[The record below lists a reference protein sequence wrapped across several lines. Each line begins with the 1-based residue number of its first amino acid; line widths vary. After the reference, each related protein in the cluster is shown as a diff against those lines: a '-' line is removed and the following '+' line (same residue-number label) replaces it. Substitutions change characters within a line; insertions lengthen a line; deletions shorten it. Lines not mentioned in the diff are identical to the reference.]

1 MKKNPRSSRREPG
14 YRSDPNNTAGQ
25 HYPGYPTPGSYQQ
38 PYDWRYATAAP
49 TAQHQRPPYDYDA
62 YGTMGHPTAPIPRMP
77 MHGAAPVAPKRS
89 RRGLALA
96 GVAAVAVVSGGV
108 GAVALTSQHDAPA
121 ALRASI
127 PAASQPIA
135 ANLPNGSVEQVAA
148 KVLPSVVKLQIDMG
162 RGSEEGSGIILSSDG
177 LILTNNHVVAAANN
191 AAGSQDS
198 ASGPQGPSLPGGMDD
213 QDSPDG
219 QGGPSTQGGPTQGGS
234 SAQGVKATATF
245 ADGRTAPFTV
255 VGADPSDDIAVVRVQ
270 GVSGLTPIT
279 LGSSKDLKVGQNVV
293 AIGSPLG
300 LQGTVTTGIIS
311 ALNRP
316 VATGDESTG
325 QSSVIDAIQT
335 DAAIN
340 PGNSGG
346 ALVNMDGELVGINS
360 AIASLGG
367 GGGGG
372 GGGQD
377 SGGGQSGSIGLG
389 FAIPADQAKRISD
402 QLISTGTATH
412 ASLGVQ
418 LGDDPKASGATVAK
432 VTNGGPAASAGLPSG
447 VVITKVDDRVIDSSE
462 ALVAAV
468 RSMAPGDNVTLTYQ
482 DASGSSQTVQVT
494 LGQTQ
499 T

>member
-1 MKKNPRSSRREPG
+1 MKKNPRSSRRQPD
-14 YRSDPNNTAGQ
+14 YRSDSNHNAGQ
-25 HYPGYPTPGSYQQ
+25 HYPGYPASGSGQQ
-38 PYDWRYATAAP
+38 PYDWRYA
-49 TAQHQRPPYDYDA
+49 AQTSRSPYDA
-62 YGTMGHPTAPIPRMP
+62 YRDMGQPTAPIPRIP
-77 MHGAAPVAPKRS
+77 MRAAAQPRKRS
-89 RRGLALA
+89 RTGLVMA
-96 GVAAVAVVSGGV
+96 GAAAVAVVSGGV
-108 GAVALTSQHDAPA
+108 GAVALSSHHDAPA
-121 ALRASI
+121 ALRAAI
-127 PAASQPIA
+127 PAASEPIA
-135 ANLPNGSVEQVAA
+135 AAVPNGSVEQVAA

-162 RGSEEGSGIILSSDG
+162 HGSEEGSGIILSSDG

-191 AAGSQDS
+191 AAGGQDP
-198 ASGPQGPSLPGGMDD
+198 AGGAQEPSVLGGMDD
-213 QDSPDG
+213 QGSPDG
-219 QGGPSTQGGPTQGGS
+219 QAP
-234 SAQGVKATATF
+234 SAQGVKASATF
-245 ADGRTAPFTV
+245 ADGRTVPFTV
-255 VGADPSDDIAVVRVQ
+255 VGADPSDDIAVVRAQ

-293 AIGSPLG
+293 AVGSPLG

-316 VATGDESTG
+316 VATGDETTG

-346 ALVNMDGELVGINS
+346 ALVNMDGELIGINS

-372 GGGQD
+372 GGGGDQD

-418 LGDDPKASGATVAK
+418 LGKDSNSSGAAVAQ
-432 VTNGGPAASAGLPSG
+432 VTDGGPAASAGLPNG
-447 VVITKVDDRVIDSSE
+447 VVITKVDDQVIGSPE

-468 RSMAPGDNVTLTYQ
+468 RSKAPGDNVTVTYQ
-482 DASGSSQTVQVT
+482 DASGASQTVQVT
-494 LGQTQ
+494 LGQAQ